1 MPPSLSGP
9 ALLRQEVAR
18 FQTPAPLK
26 GLVQIV
32 TSFGGFFAT
41 CAAMYFLANIS
52 YWLVPLL
59 VPLAG
64 GFLMRI
70 FVIQHDCGHGSFL
83 PGRRA
88 NATVGMACSLL
99 TMTPFASWRRQHAG
113 HHNTWNNL
121 DRRETADIYSSC
133 ITVAEYHAMS
143 RRQRI
148 WHRVTRNP
156 IFANVILPPI
166 IFTLLYRTAFD
177 LPRTWRYER
186 LALHFTSLGLIAAL
200 SGLSL
205 VLGYADVLVVQLS
218 AVAFAAI
225 VGSWMFS
232 VQHRADKTSWMRNAE
247 WNRFSAS
254 LEGTT
259 YFRLPA
265 ILNWFTGNIGFHHIH
280 HLNPAVPNY
289 HLQACQDRIAPLHNV
304 QVLSLGSALHALRY
318 TLWDEETRALTT
330 FRAADRQTA

>member
-1 MPPSLSGP
+1 
-9 ALLRQEVAR
+9 
-18 FQTPAPLK
+18 
-26 GLVQIV
+26 
-32 TSFGGFFAT
+32 
-41 CAAMYFLANIS
+41 
-52 YWLVPLL
+52 
-59 VPLAG
+59 
-64 GFLMRI
+64 
-70 FVIQHDCGHGSFL
+70 
-83 PGRRA
+83 
-88 NATVGMACSLL
+88 
-99 TMTPFASWRRQHAG
+99 
-113 HHNTWNNL
+113 
-121 DRRETADIYSSC
+121 
-133 ITVAEYHAMS
+133 MS

-166 IFTLLYRTAFD
+166 IFTLLYRTPFD
-177 LPRTWRYER
+177 LPRAWRYER

-232 VQHRADKTSWMRNAE
+232 VQHRADKTSWMRHAE

-280 HLNPAVPNY
+280 HLNPTVPNY

-304 QVLSLGSALHALRY
+304 QVLSLGSALRALRY

-330 FRAADRQTA
+330 FRAADRQAA